1 MPKSFLVKK
10 RTKSKVYYSDS
21 EDENV
26 YAGEQKQGKSISIYD
41 LAVNIKY
48 MHLSAVATCG

>member
-41 LAVNIKY
+41 LAVDIKY